1 MEEKEIF
8 TEEQKKAIK
17 ATLAKVLVGRG
28 KVVEDISKEIN
39 NDMFSLTDQQ
49 IKNVDNIVEAF
60 VYGGGIQEQLSFL
73 ERLDSGLDH
82 ITQKLLLADKK

>member
-60 VYGGGIQEQLSFL
+60 VYGGGI
-73 ERLDSGLDH
+73 
-82 ITQKLLLADKK
+82 